1 MHVIIELLELE
12 ASNPNTMIGGDF
24 NLDRISVARLLLKA
38 GIRNALCDTDEDAP
52 TFRRLV
58 NGKVQESVIDHVA

>member
-1 MHVIIELLELE
+1 
-12 ASNPNTMIGGDF
+12 MIGGDF

-38 GIRNALCDTDEDAP
+38 GIRIALCETDEDAP

-58 NGKVQESVIDHVA
+58 NGKVQ